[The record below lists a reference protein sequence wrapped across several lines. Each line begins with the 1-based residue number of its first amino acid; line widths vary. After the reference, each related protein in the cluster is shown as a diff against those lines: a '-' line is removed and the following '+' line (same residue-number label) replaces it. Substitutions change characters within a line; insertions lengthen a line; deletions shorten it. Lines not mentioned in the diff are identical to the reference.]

1 MTTRPSRQ
9 GSPIAALVVLLA
21 VALSA
26 QSADTPL
33 PRRPALGVALAPH
46 DPGVAVTAVADG
58 SAAKAAGV
66 RAGDVIRGFDGV
78 VMHAP
83 PDVIEAV
90 AKHRAGET
98 ATLEIDRDGT
108 IERRAIRLGSVAL
121 EMLPDTTF
129 EYGSVTLGDGSR
141 LRTIVSVPQ
150 RAGRMPAVMLL
161 QGGGC
166 GSIDVPLSADS
177 AMSGVLRR
185 IALQGYVTMRVEK
198 SGVGDSQGP
207 PCADIGYVQ
216 ELDGY
221 RAALAALKRHAAV
234 DAGQVYLLG
243 LSLGGLFAPIV
254 AVENPVRGIVTFG
267 APPFA
272 PTPYPGRSERFFREI
287 ATIELEQAWSTV
299 AGRVLVMYGQF
310 DEVAQDM
317 DRGWI
322 ARVVNRRRPGA
333 ATQVELTG
341 QDHCWSR
348 HPSMEAS
355 RDHCGQGTNEEA
367 LVAGTIL
374 AFLKGTPLTSDAGKT
389 VGR

>member
-1 MTTRPSRQ
+1 MTKRSSRR
-9 GSPIAALVVLLA
+9 GSPTAALGVLLT

-46 DPGVAVTAVADG
+46 DPGVAVTAVVDG

-66 RAGDVIRGFDGV
+66 RAGDVIRGIDGV
-78 VMHAP
+78 VMRAP
-83 PDVIEAV
+83 QDVIDAV
-90 AKHRAGET
+90 AKHRAGEA

-108 IERRAIRLGSVAL
+108 IEPRAIRLGSVAL
-121 EMLPDTTF
+121 ETLPDTTF
-129 EYGSVTLGDGSR
+129 EYGSVTIGDGSR

-150 RAGRMPAVMLL
+150 RTGRMPAVMLL

-166 GSIDVPLSADS
+166 GSIDVPLAADNPL
-177 AMSGVLRR
+177 SGVLRR
-185 IALQGYVTMRVEK
+185 IAAQGYVTMRVDK

-207 PCADIGYVQ
+207 PCAEIGYTQ

-221 RAALAALKRHAAV
+221 RAALAALKRHPSV
-234 DAGQVYLLG
+234 DADQVYLLG
-243 LSLGGLFAPIV
+243 ISLGGMFAPIV
-254 AVENPVRGIVTFG
+254 AAENPVRGIVTFG

-272 PTPYPGRSERFFREI
+272 PTPYPGRSDRFFREV
-287 ATIELEQAWSTV
+287 ATIELEKAWSTV
-299 AGRVLVMYGQF
+299 AGRVLVMYGEF

-322 ARVVNRRRPGA
+322 ARVVNARRSGA

-348 HPSMEAS
+348 HPSMAAS

-367 LVAGTIL
+367 LVAETIL
-374 AFLKGTPLTSDAGKT
+374 AFLKGTPLTSDTGKT
-389 VGR
+389 VGP